1 MKEKIKNF
9 LKKNSFFYCI
19 YRGIVSF
26 FINVIKIFVKTDNKL
41 ILFVSYGG
49 RYFNDSPKC
58 IYDRMRNDNRFKEY
72 KLVWAFIN
80 PKEFKNV
87 DSVRI
92 DSVAYYV
99 LALKARAW
107 VTNVIVERGLKFKGK
122 NTFYFHTTHT
132 TLPKLMG
139 NDVKNKS
146 VFGSNYKY
154 FYDESCAQSDYE
166 RQLQTSMFGIEI
178 EKINNFGYPKN
189 DSLLETI
196 DKEKIKSELGIE
208 KYKKIV
214 LYAPTYREDNSS
226 SMVSLV
232 DFGKWKSVL
241 GEEFVILFRVHPTV
255 VNMTDLSKF
264 KDFMID
270 VSTYRD
276 NTELMKISD
285 VLVSDYS
292 GIFFEYAILDKPMF
306 CFAYD
311 YEEYTESRGLYFDIR
326 QELSGGM
333 LSEDEFLKSLR
344 NFDSEEN
351 RLIAQNFKNKYVT
364 YYGNATEKSVDEIFK
379 RIN

>member
-9 LKKNSFFYCI
+9 LKKNSFFYSI
-19 YRGIVSF
+19 YRIVGSF

-58 IYDRMRNDNRFKEY
+58 IYDRMKNDNRFSEY

-87 DSVRI
+87 DSVKI
-92 DSVAYYV
+92 DSFAYYV

-107 VTNVIVERGLKFKGK
+107 ITNVIVERGLKFKGK
-122 NTFYFHTTHT
+122 NTFYYHTTHT

-139 NDVKNKS
+139 NDIINKK

-189 DSLLETI
+189 DSLLETF
-196 DKEKIKSELGIE
+196 DEEKIKSELGI
-208 KYKKIV
+208 KKHKKVV
-214 LYAPTYREDNSS
+214 LYAPTYRENNPS

-232 DFGKWKSVL
+232 NFDKWKSVL
-241 GEEFVILFRVHPTV
+241 GEEFVILFRAHPTV
-255 VNMTDLSKF
+255 VNMTDLSKY

-270 VSTYRD
+270 VSTYQD

-311 YEEYTESRGLYFDIR
+311 YEEYEKSRGLYFDIR
-326 QELSGGM
+326 KELSGGM
-333 LSEDEFLKSLR
+333 LLEDEFLKNLK

-351 RLIAQNFKNKYVT
+351 RIIARNFKNKYVT